1 MDLRVVVNE
10 RQILTLL
17 RGEPLGPL
25 RCSRLGWTLVG
36 VFVEKFAE
44 PIAERVEYTLHFA
57 IATVIRLGRYASE
70 KIVDIVQ
77 IQINP

>member
-1 MDLRVVVNE
+1 MGRSVAAGSVG
-10 RQILTLL
+10 RF
-17 RGEPLGPL
+17 
-25 RCSRLGWTLVG
+25 VG